1 MSGLRQYWLPYV
13 ASNLVA
19 LGLLFIAWRWS
30 RVGQWLC
37 ALVFL
42 WASITN
48 ATAAINQPHVYQE
61 YAALTPFAVY
71 KNFING
77 WFSAHA
83 REMVLVIAVGQ
94 LAIAVLL
101 MLPRP
106 WRVLGVLGAIVFLM
120 AIAPLGVGS
129 AFPFSL
135 TFIAA
140 IVVMDRRRRN
150 APRPA

>member
-1 MSGLRQYWLPYV
+1 MSALRQYWVPYV

-19 LGLLFIAWRWS
+19 LALLFIAWRWS
-30 RVGQWLC
+30 RVAQWLC

-48 ATAAINQPHVYQE
+48 ATTAINRPHVYQE
-61 YAALTPFAVY
+61 YAALTPFALY
-71 KNFING
+71 KNFITG
-77 WFSAHA
+77 WFNAHE
-83 REMVLVIAVGQ
+83 REMVLAIAVGQ
-94 LAIAVLL
+94 MAIAVLL

-106 WRVLGVLGAIVFLM
+106 WRVLGVLGAIIFLM

-140 IVVMDRRRRN
+140 IVVMDRRRRD
-150 APRPA
+150 ARLPA

>member
-1 MSGLRQYWLPYV
+1 MSGLRQYLVPYV

-19 LGLLFIAWRWS
+19 LALLFIAWRRP
-30 RVGQWLC
+30 RVAQWLC

-48 ATAAINQPHVYQE
+48 VTTAINRPHVYQE
-61 YAALTPFAVY
+61 YAALTPVAVY
-71 KNFING
+71 KNFITG
-77 WFSAHA
+77 WFNAHA
-83 REMVLVIAVGQ
+83 REMVLAIAVGQ

-101 MLPRP
+101 MLRRP
-106 WRVLGVLGAIVFLM
+106 GRVLGVLGAIVFLM

-150 APRPA
+150 TQHII